1 MITNKNSLL
10 VGSQLPAFVTENPD
24 YANFVLF
31 LEAYYEWMEQN
42 GNLLDASKNL
52 LNYKDIDT
60 TTDQFLQYFINDFLP
75 YFPQDALISQQTAI
89 KAARQLYQTKGTIAS
104 YQFLFR
110 ILFNS
115 DFDIFNTGD
124 AVLKASSGTW
134 YVAKSLKL
142 ATIDSNFLNTTNLR
156 VFGENTKSIATIE
169 NVVLAGNKTEIFISN
184 IERLFQSGEFAR
196 IVDNNNQ
203 DVYFLNGCFVQHYI
217 EAQTS

>member
-52 LNYKDIDT
+52 LAYKDIDT

-124 AVLKASSGTW
+124 AVLKASSG
-134 YVAKSLKL
+134 AC
-142 ATIDSNFLNTTNLR
+142 A
-156 VFGENTKSIATIE
+156 
-169 NVVLAGNKTEIFISN
+169 
-184 IERLFQSGEFAR
+184 FA
-196 IVDNNNQ
+196 
-203 DVYFLNGCFVQHYI
+203 
-217 EAQTS
+217 